1 MLGLNGVGVGLGWGI
16 SCLRAISVGGCFAL
30 SVWLSISPAAKNRIG
45 ARSFTIG
52 IAYMHD
58 GFEVRSLAFDFAEL
72 AGLEGVNKE
81 AP

>member
-1 MLGLNGVGVGLGWGI
+1 MLGLAWVGEYPACELLAWAGALLYL
-16 SCLRAISVGGCFAL
+16 SGCPL
-30 SVWLSISPAAKNRIG
+30 IQQRRIG
-45 ARSFTIG
+45 SAQGVLLSG

>member
-1 MLGLNGVGVGLGWGI
+1 MLGLAW
-16 SCLRAISVGGCFAL
+16 VGGYLACELLAWAGAFTL

-45 ARSFTIG
+45 ARSFAIG
-52 IAYMHD
+52 IAYMQD

-72 AGLEGVNKE
+72 AGLEGVNKK